1 MKLCYIT
8 GILEAHLNKTIM
20 NITKLATLEA
30 IDLNLFPDA
39 PATTTN
45 TGYRWVDGG
54 KVILIPTEKYVPDY
68 NCDPNTLKED
78 ESNYNSL
85 ESNIL
90 SEGFDCTF
98 EPAYVTYDKKTD
110 TYSGKSGRT
119 RHKIFLTHG
128 ISYYPVR
135 LMEAVAN
142 YDVKT
147 SDFCVSFIADISHKP
162 HRELTWS
169 QIAQK
174 LTHQKNEGIA
184 WYHGQTKNLI
194 TKEYVFGYDEYNY
207 FYYNVG
213 KIDQKFVA
221 ERMCNQIWNK
231 IEEGFNS
238 TKSINILS
246 KEKIENIIK
255 QNILGDGDDGF
266 TIIPLIMDNASAN
279 APSKLFSMCKDPNKK
294 VRQILYSSKAKTP
307 DEIFNL
313 RNTWKESLITQASN
327 IISFALSGVVASE
340 MIENVKENKLKKLF
354 ANFELY
360 GYNHIE
366 GEEDFV
372 KIDMFTK
379 HF

>member
-1 MKLCYIT
+1 
-8 GILEAHLNKTIM
+8 M

-30 IDLNLFPDA
+30 IDLNLFPPA

-90 SEGFDCTF
+90 SEGFDYSF
-98 EPAYVTYDKKTD
+98 EPGYVTYDKKTD

-119 RHKIFLTHG
+119 RHKIFLIHG
-128 ISYYPVR
+128 ISYYPIR

-246 KEKIENIIK
+246 KEKIENIIE
-255 QNILGDGDDGF
+255 QNILGDGSDGF

-279 APSKLFSMCKDPNKK
+279 APSKLFSLCKDPNKK
-294 VRQILYSSKAKTP
+294 VRQILYSFKAKTP
-307 DEIFNL
+307 DDIFNL

>member
-1 MKLCYIT
+1 M
-8 GILEAHLNKTIM
+8 NKSIM
-20 NITKLATLEA
+20 NLTKIATLEA
-30 IDLNLFPDA
+30 IDLNLFPPA

-45 TGYRWVDGG
+45 AGYRWVDGG

-90 SEGFDCTF
+90 SEGFDYSF
-98 EPAYVTYDKKTD
+98 EPGYVTYDKKTD

-119 RHKIFLTHG
+119 RHKIFLIHG

-142 YDVKT
+142 YDVKI

-246 KEKIENIIK
+246 KEKIENIIE
-255 QNILGDGDDGF
+255 QNVLGDGSDGF

-279 APSKLFSMCKDPNKK
+279 APSKLFSLCKDPSKK

-307 DEIFNL
+307 DDIFNL
-313 RNTWKESLITQASN
+313 RNSWKESLITQASN

-340 MIENVKENKLKKLF
+340 MIKSVKEDKLKKLF

-366 GEEDFV
+366 DEEDFV
-372 KIDMFTK
+372 KINMFTK

>member
-1 MKLCYIT
+1 MKV
-8 GILEAHLNKTIM
+8 A
-20 NITKLATLEA
+20 KLGKLVA
-30 IDLNLFPDA
+30 IDVNRFKDA

-45 TGYRWVDGG
+45 AGYKWVDDG

-68 NCDPNTLKED
+68 DCDPNTLKED

-90 SEGFDCTF
+90 SEGFDYNF
-98 EPAYVTYDKKTD
+98 EPGYVTYDKETD

-119 RHKIFLTHG
+119 RHKIFANHK
-128 ISYYPVR
+128 IPYYPVR
-135 LMEAVAN
+135 LLEAVPN

-162 HRELTWS
+162 HRELTWT

-174 LTHQKNEGIA
+174 LTHQKNKGIA
-184 WYHGQTKNLI
+184 WYHGQTKHPI
-194 TKEYVFGYDEYNY
+194 TEEYVFGYDEYKY
-207 FYYNVG
+207 FYYNDG
-213 KIDQKFVA
+213 KINQKFVA

-246 KEKIENIIK
+246 KEKIENIIE
-255 QNILGDGDDGF
+255 QNVLGDGSDGF

-279 APSKLFSMCKDPNKK
+279 APSKLFSLCKDPNKK

-307 DEIFNL
+307 DDIFNL
-313 RNTWKESLITQASN
+313 RKTWRESLITQANN

-340 MIENVKENKLKKLF
+340 MIESVREDKLKKLF

-366 GEEDFV
+366 DEEDFV

-379 HF
+379 HY